1 MDLAAYLGTVAGMVT
16 LAVAGMV
23 VAVGLLGRR
32 IDDVRRSVDDV
43 AGTLGARIDDLGG
56 GLAARIDRLD
66 GRMDRLDGRMDRLDG
81 RMDRVEA
88 QNDAILGAV
97 SDMGQ
102 RVARLEGH
110 RS

>member
-1 MDLAAYLGTVAGMVT
+1 MELAANLGTVAGMVT

-32 IDDVRRSVDDV
+32 IDDVTERINDM
-43 AGTLGARIDDLGG
+43 AGTLG
-56 GLAARIDRLD
+56 
-66 GRMDRLDGRMDRLDG
+66 GRMDRLA
-81 RMDRVEA
+81 A

-97 SDMGQ
+97 SDLGQ

>member
-1 MDLAAYLGTVAGMVT
+1 MELAAYLGTVAGIVT

-32 IDDVRRSVDDV
+32 IDDVTERINDM
-43 AGTLGARIDDLGG
+43 AGTLG
-56 GLAARIDRLD
+56 
-66 GRMDRLDGRMDRLDG
+66 GRMDRLG
-81 RMDRVEA
+81 A

-97 SDMGQ
+97 SDLGQ

>member
-1 MDLAAYLGTVAGMVT
+1 MQLAAYLGTVAGMVT

-32 IDDVRRSVDDV
+32 IDVVTERINDMG
-43 AGTLGARIDDLGG
+43 GTLGR
-56 GLAARIDRLD
+56 RFDRL
-66 GRMDRLDGRMDRLDG
+66 
-81 RMDRVEA
+81 EA

-97 SDMGQ
+97 SDLGQ